1 MLELPMDE
9 ECCGFGG
16 TFAVK
21 MSDIST
27 AMGDIKVD
35 HIVGTSAEWVI
46 SGDSSCLMHLEGLM
60 QRRGLAPKVIHL
72 AEVLASQ

>member
-1 MLELPMDE
+1 MPAAE

-21 MSDIST
+21 FHEVSGGMARTKIQSIHET
-27 AMGDIKVD
+27 G
-35 HIVGTSAEWVI
+35 AEYVVSI
-46 SGDSSCLMHLEGLM
+46 DSSCLMQLQGAML
-60 QRRGLAPKVIHL
+60 RAGSPARTIHL